1 MNAGR
6 LILVGVAAATL
17 ASSMYGMAV
26 EPDKAG
32 SGKLKHVVLI
42 SIDGMHDVDFY
53 NCANGIAGVNGGQP
67 YCPNLAALSPTAINF
82 VNVTSSKPSDS
93 FPGLTALITGGT
105 PKTTGIY
112 YDIAYDRSL
121 DAPAETTGSGLAAG
135 PCTPYGIPT
144 GATTDNDQG
153 IDIDDTKLNGGAPG
167 AALTEGG
174 IASIDPRKLSRDPAT
189 GCAPVYPW
197 NFVRTNTIF
206 GVVHAAGGY
215 TAWSDKHPSYSAVA
229 GPGNGTNVDDYYAP
243 EINSIPVP
251 LFGVKAGLVSCS
263 PLPDQTA
270 VSASD

>member
-1 MNAGR
+1 MTVKR
-6 LILVGVAAATL
+6 LVLAVIAAAVTL
-17 ASSMYGMAV
+17 ASSTHG
-26 EPDKAG
+26 KAADTSALG
-32 SGKLKHVVLI
+32 SGKIKHVLML
-42 SIDGMHDVDFY
+42 SIDGMHAVDFY

-215 TAWSDKHPSYSAVA
+215 TAWIDKHASYSFAG
-229 GPGNGTNVDDYYAP
+229 GPGGKGLDDYYSP
-243 EINSIPVP
+243 EVDSVVVALPGIKTSE
-251 LFGVKAGLVSCS
+251 GASCS
-263 PLPDQTA
+263 PIRG
-270 VSASD
+270 